1 MWLNLIQCHPY
12 ICSGSRKSFV
22 PFFYGLFW
30 SPTYLITL
38 SLKKKFKSL
47 KKFLNFGSKNLY
59 QSRKN
64 YVLSKWRC
72 PSSNFTDIRGKFVPP
87 SKQTSVKCWDAE
99 GWYLCSF
106 STNHSQTKQFD
117 FFRLSF
123 QQPWHIFTN
132 WLMSK
137 VEKTVE
143 GSFKTK
149 YGLVC

>member
-1 MWLNLIQCHPY
+1 MSPIHLQWITKKL
-12 ICSGSRKSFV
+12 CS
-22 PFFYGLFW
+22 FFFNGLFW

-38 SLKKKFKSL
+38 SLKKKIKKSEKIL
-47 KKFLNFGSKNLY
+47 EFWFQKSVPKPKELC
-59 QSRKN
+59 
-64 YVLSKWRC
+64 LSEWRC

-123 QQPWHIFTN
+123 QQPWRIFTN